1 MPQDSKNSPI
11 NVIILAVVLCV
22 VCSLIVSTAAVG
34 LKSLQD
40 ANVALDRKANLLSVT
55 GFADLGSA
63 DDINKLF
70 GERFEIEIIDLATG
84 ESAVEEAMEA
94 LNVAG
99 KKMASLEETLLKYN
113 QVWAS
118 KSKKPSVSDKIGK
131 NDDLTQIKY
140 REKFSHVYIMKSE
153 SGEVEK
159 YVFPVRGYG
168 LWSMMKGYL
177 AVEPD
182 LQTIAGL
189 TFYEHAETPGLGG
202 EIKSEKFRSQWPGK
216 RIYCDEGKE
225 VRVQVIKGAPSDHYC
240 INALTGAT
248 ITSNGVS
255 KMMKY
260 WLGDQGFGPYIKLK
274 RKTASKSE
282 KTEETKKAAMVTTGG
297 NTNG

>member
-1 MPQDSKNSPI
+1 MPQDNKNSPL
-11 NVIILAVVLCV
+11 NVITLAVVLCV
-22 VCSLIVSTAAVG
+22 VCSLVVSTAAVG

-40 ANVALDRKANLLSVT
+40 ANVTLDRKANLLSVT
-55 GFADLGSA
+55 GFEDLGSA

-70 GERFEIEIIDLATG
+70 GERFEIEIIDLETG
-84 ESAVEEAMEA
+84 EPAVEEAMEA
-94 LNVAG
+94 LSEAG
-99 KKMASLEETLLKYN
+99 KKMDSPEETLLKYS

-118 KSKKPSVSDKIGK
+118 KSKKDAVSDQIPK
-131 NDDLTQIKY
+131 NEDIVQIKY

-202 EIKSEKFRSQWPGK
+202 EIKSAKFKSQWPGK
-216 RIYCDEGKE
+216 KIYGEDGD
-225 VRVQVIKGAPSDHYC
+225 VGVQVVKAAPDDQYSID
-240 INALTGAT
+240 ALTGAT

-255 KMMKY
+255 NMMKY
-260 WLGDQGFGPYIKLK
+260 WLGDNGFGPYIKQ
-274 RKTASKSE
+274 
-282 KTEETKKAAMVTTGG
+282 KKGTSAKNSMVNTGDK
-297 NTNG
+297 TNG

>member
-1 MPQDSKNSPI
+1 MQQDNKNSPL

-22 VCSLIVSTAAVG
+22 VCSLVVSTAAVG

-40 ANVALDRKANLLSVT
+40 KNVTLDRKVNLLQVT
-55 GFADLGSA
+55 GFENLGSS
-63 DDINKLF
+63 DEINALF
-70 GERFEIEIIDLATG
+70 DERFDVEIIDLETG
-84 ESAVEEAMEA
+84 EPAVKEAMNA
-94 LNVAG
+94 LNKAG
-99 KKMASLEETLLKYN
+99 KKLTSEEETLDKYS

-118 KSKKPSVSDKIGK
+118 KSKKKSVSDELSKDEDII
-131 NDDLTQIKY
+131 QIKY

-168 LWSMMKGYL
+168 LWSMMKGFL

-182 LQTIAGL
+182 LKTIAGL
-189 TFYEHAETPGLGG
+189 TFYEQAETPGLGG
-202 EIKSEKFRSQWPGK
+202 EIKSAKFKAQWPGK
-216 RIYCDEGKE
+216 KIYGDEGN
-225 VRVQVIKGAPSDHYC
+225 VRVQVVKAAPDDEYSID
-240 INALTGAT
+240 ALTGAT

-260 WLGDQGFGPYIKLK
+260 WLGDEGFGPYIKK
-274 RKTASKSE
+274 KQGGESDTSKT
-282 KTEETKKAAMVTTGG
+282 TMVTTGE

>member
-1 MPQDSKNSPI
+1 MPQDKKNSPL
-11 NVIILAVVLCV
+11 NVIMLAVVLCV
-22 VCSLIVSTAAVG
+22 VCSLVVSTAAVG

-40 ANVALDRKANLLSVT
+40 KNIALDRKVNLLQVT
-55 GFADLGSA
+55 GFQDLGTA
-63 DDINKLF
+63 KEINQLF
-70 GERFEIEIIDLATG
+70 GERFEVEIIDLETG
-84 ESAVEEAMEA
+84 KPAVEEAMKA
-94 LNVAG
+94 LNAAG
-99 KKMASLEETLLKYN
+99 KNMESEEETLVKYN

-118 KSKKPSVSDKIGK
+118 KSKKDAVSDP
-131 NDDLTQIKY
+131 LTKSEDIIQIKY

-168 LWSMMKGYL
+168 LWSMMKGFL

-202 EIKSEKFRSQWPGK
+202 EIKSERFKSQWPGK
-216 RIYCDEGKE
+216 QIYGDQGD
-225 VRVQVIKGAPSDHYC
+225 VRVQVVKAAPDDEYSID
-240 INALTGAT
+240 ALTGAT

-255 KMMKY
+255 KMMEY
-260 WLGDQGFGPYIKLK
+260 WLGEQGFGPYIKQ
-274 RKTASKSE
+274 
-282 KTEETKKAAMVTTGG
+282 KKGSLPEAAMVTTGE

>member
-1 MPQDSKNSPI
+1 MQQDKKNSPL

-22 VCSLIVSTAAVG
+22 VCSLVVSTAAVG

-40 ANVALDRKANLLSVT
+40 KNVALDRKANLLQVT
-55 GFADLGSA
+55 GFEDLGTSA
-63 DDINKLF
+63 DINELF
-70 GERFEIEIIDLATG
+70 GQRFEIEIIDLETG
-84 ESAVEEAMEA
+84 EPAVAKAMAA
-94 LNVAG
+94 LNEVG
-99 KKMASLEETLLKYN
+99 KKMKNEEETLVKYD

-118 KSKKPSVSDKIGK
+118 KSKKDSVSDQLSKDEDTI
-131 NDDLTQIKY
+131 QIKY

-153 SGEVEK
+153 SGKVEK

-189 TFYEHAETPGLGG
+189 TFYDQAETPGLGG
-202 EIKSEKFRSQWPGK
+202 EIKSVKFKAQWPGK
-216 RIYCDEGKE
+216 QIYGAKGD
-225 VRVQVIKGAPSDHYC
+225 VRVQVVKSAPDDQYSID
-240 INALTGAT
+240 ALTGAT

-274 RKTASKSE
+274 KQSQPE
-282 KTEETKKAAMVTTGG
+282 AANTTMVTTGEK
-297 NTNG
+297 TNG

>member
-202 EIKSEKFRSQWPGK
+202 EGE
-216 RIYCDEGKE
+216 EVL
-225 VRVQVIKGAPSDHYC
+225 VRVVKAAPSDHYC
-240 INALTGAT
+240 IDALTGAT

>member
-1 MPQDSKNSPI
+1 MPQDKKNSPL
-11 NVIILAVVLCV
+11 NVIMLAVVLCV
-22 VCSLIVSTAAVG
+22 VCSLVVSTAAVG

-40 ANVALDRKANLLSVT
+40 KNIALDRKVNLLQVT
-55 GFADLGSA
+55 GFEDLGSA
-63 DDINKLF
+63 KEINELF
-70 GERFEIEIIDLATG
+70 GQRFEVEIIDLETG
-84 ESAVEEAMEA
+84 KPAVQEAMKA
-94 LNVAG
+94 LNAAG
-99 KKMASLEETLLKYN
+99 KNMESEEETLVMYN

-118 KSKKPSVSDKIGK
+118 KSKKDAVSDP
-131 NDDLTQIKY
+131 LTKSEDIIQIKY

-168 LWSMMKGYL
+168 LWSMMKGFL

-202 EIKSEKFRSQWPGK
+202 EIKSERFKSQWPGK
-216 RIYCDEGKE
+216 QIYGDQGD
-225 VRVQVIKGAPSDHYC
+225 VRVQVVKAAPDDQYSID
-240 INALTGAT
+240 ALTGAT

-255 KMMKY
+255 KMMEY
-260 WLGDQGFGPYIKLK
+260 WLGEQGFGPYIKQ
-274 RKTASKSE
+274 
-282 KTEETKKAAMVTTGG
+282 KKGSLPEAAMVTTGE

>member
-1 MPQDSKNSPI
+1 MQQDKKNAPL

-22 VCSLIVSTAAVG
+22 VCSLVVSTAAVG

-40 ANVALDRKANLLSVT
+40 KNVALDRKVNLLQVT
-55 GFADLGSA
+55 GFEDLGSA
-63 DDINKLF
+63 KEINALF
-70 GERFEIEIIDLATG
+70 DERFDVEIIDLETG
-84 ESAVEEAMEA
+84 EPALKEAMDA
-94 LNVAG
+94 LNKAG
-99 KKMASLEETLLKYN
+99 KKMTSEEETLDKYS

-118 KSKKPSVSDKIGK
+118 KSKKKSVSDQLSKDEDII
-131 NDDLTQIKY
+131 QIKY

-168 LWSMMKGYL
+168 LWSMMKGFL

-182 LQTIAGL
+182 LKTIAGL
-189 TFYEHAETPGLGG
+189 TFYEQAETPGLGG
-202 EIKSEKFRSQWPGK
+202 EIKSAKFKAQWPGK
-216 RIYCDEGKE
+216 QIYGEEGN
-225 VRVQVIKGAPSDHYC
+225 VRVQVVKAAPDDEYSID
-240 INALTGAT
+240 ALTGAT

-260 WLGDQGFGPYIKLK
+260 WLGDEGFGPYIKK
-274 RKTASKSE
+274 KQGSSSDSSKT
-282 KTEETKKAAMVTTGG
+282 TMVATGE

>member
-1 MPQDSKNSPI
+1 MPQDNKNSPL
-11 NVIILAVVLCV
+11 NVITLAVILCV
-22 VCSLIVSTAAVG
+22 VCSLVVSTAAVG

-40 ANVALDRKANLLSVT
+40 ANIALDRKANLLSVT
-55 GFADLGSA
+55 GFEDLGSA
-63 DDINKLF
+63 DNINKLF
-70 GERFEIEIIDLATG
+70 AERFDIEIIDLTTG
-84 ESAVEEAMEA
+84 QPAVEEAMEA
-94 LNVAG
+94 LSVAG
-99 KKMASLEETLLKYN
+99 KKMENAEETLVKYN

-118 KSKKPSVSDKIGK
+118 KSKKDAVSDKISK
-131 NDDLTQIKY
+131 NDDITQIKY

-202 EIKSEKFRSQWPGK
+202 EIQSERFKSQWPGK
-216 RIYCDEGKE
+216 QIYCEERENVLVK
-225 VRVQVIKGAPSDHYC
+225 VIKAAPDNEYC
-240 INALTGAT
+240 IDALTGAT

-274 RKTASKSE
+274 RGTVS
-282 KTEETKKAAMVTTGG
+282 ETKETTMVTTGG